1 MGHFAN
7 TAEWPNLA
15 LAIYMLW
22 FLFRVLMYDFVRCS
36 LPPIQIVSQHGLWE
50 EKENSYS
57 TYFWYELSLDAC
69 NQIASTLKEVL

>member
-1 MGHFAN
+1 
-7 TAEWPNLA
+7 
-15 LAIYMLW
+15 
-22 FLFRVLMYDFVRCS
+22 MYDFVRCS

-69 NQIASTLKEVL
+69 NQIASTLKEGL